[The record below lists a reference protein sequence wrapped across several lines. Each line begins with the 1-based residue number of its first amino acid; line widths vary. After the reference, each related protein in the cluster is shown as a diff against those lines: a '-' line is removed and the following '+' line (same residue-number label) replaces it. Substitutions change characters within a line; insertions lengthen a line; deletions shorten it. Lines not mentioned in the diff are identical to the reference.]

1 MSFFFSLN
9 DQNPAYLFWFP
20 LYSGC
25 FAWSITSLAHIQF
38 KWAART
44 LEKKEADCIGS
55 QWQQKLGGKGLRL
68 AIGFDVNFIV
78 NNYESRGHYGSIST
92 PTVSPFVEPTELHS
106 QMQHLSWSKPI
117 RLKLS
122 SDFVLGGS
130 LSPALAH
137 RKSVHWMNFRII
149 APSNYQSN
157 SADAF
162 ISSKRIVTTLSYLC
176 LFFFFH
182 REYVIKCHS

>member
-1 MSFFFSLN
+1 MIRIQYISFNSLFIE
-9 DQNPAYLFWFP
+9 AVLLGLSP
-20 LYSGC
+20 L
-25 FAWSITSLAHIQF
+25 SLTFNSNGRSQ
-38 KWAART
+38 
-44 LEKKEADCIGS
+44 EKKEADCIGS
-55 QWQQKLGGKGLRL
+55 QWQQKLGGNGIRL

-78 NNYESRGHYGSIST
+78 NNYESREHYGSIST
-92 PTVSPFVEPTELHS
+92 PTVSPFVELTELYS

-130 LSPALAH
+130 LAALAH

-162 ISSKRIVTTLSYLC
+162 ISSKRIVTTLSSLC

-182 REYVIKCHS
+182 REYAIKCHS